1 MNPID
6 QLQDIHLPE
15 QISAWPPAYGWWLLL
30 ALLLAVLIASFL
42 LIRSKRQHN
51 MARKAAIQQLKH
63 IDKHQAAWQSDINAL
78 LKRVCVSYFPT
89 ENAAGLYGQDWI
101 EFLSDKL
108 PEKAKSPFVET
119 MTAWQKQLYRS
130 PDPTEESNA
139 KIQTFEHVQ
148 AQALIWLQ
156 RFNSK
161 TVRES

>member
-30 ALLLAVLIASFL
+30 ALLLALLIASFL
-42 LIRSKRQHN
+42 LIRSKRRHN
-51 MARKAAIQQLKH
+51 MARKAAIQELKQ
-63 IDKHQAAWQSDINAL
+63 IDKHQGSWQSDINAL
-78 LKRVCVSYFPT
+78 LKRVCVSYFPN

-108 PEKAKSPFVET
+108 PEKAKSPFVAT
-119 MTAWQKQLYRS
+119 MTAWQKQLYCS
-130 PDPTEESNA
+130 PDHQSEVHA
-139 KIQTFEHVQ
+139 KTQTFEQVQ
-148 AQALIWLQ
+148 AQALTWLQ